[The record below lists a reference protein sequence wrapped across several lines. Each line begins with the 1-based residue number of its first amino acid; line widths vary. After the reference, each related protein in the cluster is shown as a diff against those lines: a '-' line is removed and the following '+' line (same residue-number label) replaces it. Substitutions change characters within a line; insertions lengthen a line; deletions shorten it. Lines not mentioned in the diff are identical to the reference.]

1 MHTKEIKLP
10 NGTVAIV
17 NHNTDWKGDAT
28 ISWTDTKRNVS
39 VDGYD
44 RTAIVP
50 AVVLKECAH
59 DAALH
64 EIMTL
69 LGSVRADP
77 SRAEHVQ
84 VTKVEIAAYELIAA
98 YHVGDDS
105 TRAHRARLD
114 RCVMKLAEAVAD
126 RSPPA
131 QSIANM
137 LGELAYD
144 ETTVEECNI
153 LLKAE
158 SVLRA
163 KVREEVEDHRG

>member
-10 NGTVAIV
+10 NGTVAVV
-17 NHNTDWKGDAT
+17 NYNSDWSGDAT
-28 ISWTDTKRNVS
+28 IRWTDNVS

-50 AVVLKECAH
+50 ATILKECAH
-59 DAALH
+59 EDAVL

-69 LGSVRADP
+69 LESVRAEP
-77 SRAEHVQ
+77 SRAERVQ

-98 YHVGDDS
+98 YHVG
-105 TRAHRARLD
+105 ARLD
-114 RCVMKLAEAVAD
+114 RCVTKLAEAVAD

-163 KVREEVEDHRG
+163 KAREEAEEMS